1 MESRRSP
8 GSLEGRRNFAVSYY
22 VLSVLSH
29 LLINYLY
36 SVISVPSSTAYI
48 LAYDHLLNVVLP
60 TFIRSETAVPLVA
73 GVLARSAIASIA
85 SPLELIRTN
94 LQSTPLSP
102 ENPHTMSSVLS
113 SIRTL
118 IRTNGFRVMWR
129 GLGPTLWR
137 DVPFSGFYWASYEKW
152 KRAFAKR
159 GHEGAWI
166 AFISGAI
173 SGTSAALITSPF
185 DVLKTRRQALIMSSS
200 STYKGSPSTF
210 RLLLRIFRTE
220 GPSAF
225 FAGIIPRIAK
235 IAPACGILIASFEVH
250 LYFWLFIRTY

>member
-8 GSLEGRRNFAVSYY
+8 RSLERRRNFAVGHHVSNA
-22 VLSVLSH
+22 SSH
-29 LLINYLY
+29 FLINYFF

-60 TFIRSETAVPLVA
+60 PFIRSETAVPLVA
-73 GVLARSAIASIA
+73 GVLARSTIASIA

-102 ENPHTMSSVLS
+102 ENPHTMRSVLS

-118 IRTNGFRVMWR
+118 IQTNGFRVMWR

-159 GHEGAWI
+159 GHEGAW
-166 AFISGAI
+166 
-173 SGTSAALITSPF
+173 
-185 DVLKTRRQALIMSSS
+185 
-200 STYKGSPSTF
+200 
-210 RLLLRIFRTE
+210 
-220 GPSAF
+220 
-225 FAGIIPRIAK
+225 K
-235 IAPACGILIASFEVH
+235 IGRAHV
-250 LYFWLFIRTY
+250 

>member
-1 MESRRSP
+1 M
-8 GSLEGRRNFAVSYY
+8 
-22 VLSVLSH
+22 
-29 LLINYLY
+29 INYIF

-60 TFIRSETAVPLVA
+60 PFVRWETAVPLVA
-73 GVLARSAIASIA
+73 GVLARSTIASIA

-102 ENPHTMSSVLS
+102 EIPHTMRSVLS

-118 IRTNGFRVMWR
+118 IQTNGLRVMWR
-129 GLGPTLWR
+129 GLSPTLWR
-137 DVPFSGFYWASYEKW
+137 DVPFSGFYWASYEQW

-159 GHEGAWI
+159 GHKGAWI

-173 SGTSAALITSPF
+173 SGTSAALLTSPF
-185 DVLKTRRQALIMSSS
+185 DVLKTRRQAFIMSSS

-210 RLLLRIFRTE
+210 RLLREIFRTE

-235 IAPACGILIASFEVH
+235 IAPACGILIASFEVY
-250 LYFWLFIRTY
+250 LYFRLDICTY